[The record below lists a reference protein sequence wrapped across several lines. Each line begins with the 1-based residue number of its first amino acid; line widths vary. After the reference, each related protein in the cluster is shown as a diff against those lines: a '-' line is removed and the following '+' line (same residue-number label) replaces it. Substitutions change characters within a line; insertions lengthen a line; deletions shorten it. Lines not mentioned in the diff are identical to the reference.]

1 MQRLREHA
9 AAVVG
14 VGMSEN
20 SESVAILVKA
30 LVGARRH
37 NRRPPT
43 SHDDSPEV
51 KAFLREVEG
60 RKPAPP
66 VMPAAV
72 RLYAGSKEPV
82 VSTVKLRSPGDDL
95 SGLEERRA
103 VRFTTLIA
111 LPGTFDGTEV
121 RIKDLSSTGFQIE
134 HSDRI
139 PLRTNRTLR
148 FVHPRS
154 FDADHESLGIP
165 DRLFESHYTEFR
177 CTTVW
182 SRLHRETNHGPAMY
196 RTGITTAPGESGPLL
211 LPYLL
216 REFLQPDSEGLKRK
230 QQIVRERRE
239 RLMARS
245 QELADQH
252 LLVRTALAWLRA
264 HPEELSE
271 WRRRARIALS
281 SRTVPNGE
289 NYALGYTVE
298 VVAIWQFLS
307 YAVPLST
314 IRNAVSA
321 AGEPASGANGV

>member
-1 MQRLREHA
+1 
-9 AAVVG
+9 
-14 VGMSEN
+14 MSEN
-20 SESVAILVKA
+20 SESVAVLVKA
-30 LVGARRH
+30 LVGG
-37 NRRPPT
+37 RPRKQRATNPPE
-43 SHDDSPEV
+43 DSPQV
-51 KAFLREVEG
+51 TSFLREDAP
-60 RKPAPP
+60 RKAGPP
-66 VMPAAV
+66 PMPAAV
-72 RLYAGSKEPV
+72 KLFAGLKKEPV
-82 VSTVKLRSPGDDL
+82 VTSEPRPRLADDEL
-95 SGLEERRA
+95 SRLEERRA

-121 RIKDLSSTGFQIE
+121 RIRDLSSTGFQIE
-134 HSDRI
+134 HADRI

-264 HPEELSE
+264 HPDELSE
-271 WRRRARIALS
+271 WRRRARLALM
-281 SRTVPNGE
+281 SRTVPNAD

-307 YAVPLST
+307 SAVPLPT

-321 AGEPASGANGV
+321 AAEATPPV